1 MQNDPVIDIRGLSFE
16 HPLSPGG
23 RHGKALDSVGLAVRA
38 GEFVAVTGP
47 SGCGKSTLCRCIAGL
62 IPHVDRGTMSGVVL
76 VCGKDTR
83 DHPPGE
89 LAGTVAL
96 TFQSPDDQLFSN
108 SVEAEVAF
116 GPEHMGIEPDE
127 IDGRISWALEAAG
140 AGPLRRRLVDELS
153 GGERQRVAIAAV
165 LALKPSVLIL
175 DEPTSE
181 LDPKAADGLIGILGR
196 LNRDQG
202 MTVLVM
208 EHRLERLYGT
218 MTRLIVMD
226 KGRIVLD
233 GAPDDVFCQDL
244 RPYGI
249 APPPAAAF
257 RRLYG
262 PGPYPGPWH
271 MAPDGHMVPRGR
283 RAISLKGVEFSYPR
297 TRRKTLDDIS
307 LDFYCGEIAVIM
319 GANGSGKTTLIKHLN
334 GLLRPDRGEVEVDGE
349 PLSGKTVAQAARK
362 AGIVFQNP
370 DLQLFAETVHDEMAF
385 GPANAGMG
393 RDDAE
398 KAVSKAAASLDIGSL
413 LNEPPFTLSGGE
425 KQRVAIGSVLT
436 MEPLAIALDEPTLGL
451 GHGMKE
457 KLAAILRSLT
467 ASGRAV
473 VVVTHDVEFAAAH
486 ADRVIILAGGRVV
499 ADGSPR
505 EVLNNENVLDVASL
519 NMPQAA
525 AIGRSLGL
533 DSVLGI
539 NDIVRVG
546 SNGLRKTTPWG

>member
-1 MQNDPVIDIRGLSFE
+1 MLNDPVIDIRGLSFE

-23 RHGKALDSVGLAVRA
+23 RHGKALDSIGLAVRA

-62 IPHVDRGTMSGVVL
+62 IPHVDRGTMEGEVV
-76 VCGKDTR
+76 VCGKNTR
-83 DHPPGE
+83 EHPPGE

-116 GPEHMGIEPDE
+116 GPEHTGLEPAE
-127 IDGRISWALEAAG
+127 IGRRISWALDAAG
-140 AGPLRRRLVDELS
+140 AGPFRRRLVDELS

-181 LDPKAADGLIGILGR
+181 LDPKAADGIIGMLGG
-196 LNRDQG
+196 LNRYQG
-202 MTVLVM
+202 MTILVM

-226 KGRIVLD
+226 RGHIMLD
-233 GAPDDVFCQDL
+233 GAPDDVFSHDL

-249 APPPAAAF
+249 VPPPAAAF
-257 RRLYG
+257 KIRYG

-271 MAPDGHMVPRGR
+271 IAPDGHVTPRGK
-283 RAISLKGVEFSYPR
+283 RAISVKGLEFSYPR
-297 TRRKTLDDIS
+297 TKNKTLDGIS

-349 PLSGKTVAQAARK
+349 PVEGRTIAQVACK

-370 DLQLFAETVHDEMAF
+370 DMQLFAESVHDELAF
-385 GPANAGMG
+385 GPANLGMA
-393 RDDAE
+393 REEIEKTVTRSAE
-398 KAVSKAAASLDIGSL
+398 SLDIGPL
-413 LNEPPFTLSGGE
+413 LHESPFTLSGGE

-436 MEPLAIALDEPTLGL
+436 MGPRAIALDEPTLGL

-457 KLAAILRSLT
+457 KLGAILRSLS
-467 ASGRAV
+467 ASGRAII
-473 VVVTHDVEFAAAH
+473 VVTHDVEFAAAH
-486 ADRVIILAGGRVV
+486 ADRVIVMAGGRVA
-499 ADGSPR
+499 ADGRPQ
-505 EVLNNENVLDVASL
+505 EVLNNEAILRTASL

-525 AIGRSLGL
+525 AIGRQLGL
-533 DSVLGI
+533 DGVLVI
-539 NDIVRVG
+539 DDIVRG
-546 SNGLRKTTPWG
+546 DP